1 MQGFAEQ
8 YWEDHLRQPADCD
21 VGPQANDLPV
31 PTRTPAQLQDGAET
45 WYAETLSMQ
54 RDL

>member
-1 MQGFAEQ
+1 MQGFAVQ
-8 YWEDHLRQPADCD
+8 YWEDHLRQAADCD

-45 WYAETLSMQ
+45 WYAETLSMR